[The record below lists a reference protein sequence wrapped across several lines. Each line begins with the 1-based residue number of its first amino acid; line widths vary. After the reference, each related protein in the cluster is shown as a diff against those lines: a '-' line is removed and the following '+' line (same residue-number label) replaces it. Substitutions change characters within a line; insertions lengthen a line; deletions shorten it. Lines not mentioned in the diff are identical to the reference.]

1 MIRFEKTGGGGI
13 EAARLAANW
22 DTKICSNNWK
32 HDRFFLTDAS
42 GILVYPSLSVEFVKC
57 IILLVLKFPSHL
69 FAGGNVS
76 KSVMMDCLIFWAEQ
90 TSFMRLLIPRL
101 LVNRNTDQFLT

>member
-1 MIRFEKTGGGGI
+1 MIWFEKNRRRGLD
-13 EAARLAANW
+13 AARLAAKW

-42 GILVYPSLSVEFVKC
+42 GILVYPSLSAEFVKY

-69 FAGGNVS
+69 FAGG
-76 KSVMMDCLIFWAEQ
+76 M
-90 TSFMRLLIPRL
+90 
-101 LVNRNTDQFLT
+101 